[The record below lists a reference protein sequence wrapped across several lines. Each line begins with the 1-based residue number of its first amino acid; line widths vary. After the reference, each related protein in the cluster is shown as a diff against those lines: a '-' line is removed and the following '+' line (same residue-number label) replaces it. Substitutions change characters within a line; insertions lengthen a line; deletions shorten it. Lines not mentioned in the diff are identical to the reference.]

1 MFPRTS
7 ALLFILVFAT
17 AAQAGVYKWTDAQG
31 KVHYSDVPP
40 PEQKTDKL
48 NVQPAVEPAD
58 DIENESEGGPEPKP
72 AAKKPRDARADAA
85 KEAERVEANRR
96 RMCEEIRR
104 DQKQL
109 DAAPSGK
116 ALTGEQRVL
125 RAKMVEQNAIAARQ
139 YRCE

>member
-1 MFPRTS
+1 MFLRAS
-7 ALLFILVFAT
+7 AVFLIVLCAT

-31 KVHYSDVPP
+31 KVHYGDVPP

-48 NVQPAVEPAD
+48 NVQPATEPSDDVED
-58 DIENESEGGPEPKP
+58 ESESRPEPKP

-85 KEAERVEANRR
+85 REAERTEANRR
-96 RMCEEIRR
+96 QMCEEIRR
-104 DQKQL
+104 EQKRI

-116 ALTGEQRVL
+116 AITGEQREL
-125 RAKMVEQNAIAARQ
+125 RGKMVEQNAAAARH